1 MNDFSRNWPVM
12 IIVFLLAWSACFCIA
27 HAQSVEEFDVEK
39 LTKSQLGPYRPEVSA
54 EVQVV
59 ADQVIQATNHFRKAE
74 GLDALRE
81 DVKLRKAA
89 EKFAQFMAQQ
99 DRYGHRADGRQ
110 PSQRVR
116 AAEYQI
122 CLVAENISFTFKT
135 TGVATDVLAETIV
148 NGWQESPS
156 HRENMLLQAATE
168 TGVAIA
174 QSDTTGAYYAV
185 QLLAR
190 PESQALRFGLENAS
204 QATIQY
210 QFRDNK
216 FSLPAGF
223 RRTHQVCQGGKLTLI
238 RSSQTDAE
246 SQEADEVEVED
257 DMQLVVR
264 RSGDA
269 LILERKE

>member
-1 MNDFSRNWPVM
+1 MKPVHYTMRFQMNDFSRNWPLM
-12 IIVFLLAWSACFCIA
+12 IIVFLLAWGACFCIA

-54 EVQVV
+54 DVQVV
-59 ADQVIQATNHFRKAE
+59 AEQVIRATNQFRNEE

-81 DVKLRKAA
+81 DKKLRQAA
-89 EKFAQFMAQQ
+89 EQFAQFMAQQ

-110 PSQRVR
+110 PSQRVQ
-116 AAEYQI
+116 AADYQI

-135 TGVATDVLAETIV
+135 KGVATDALAETIV

-156 HRENMLLQAATE
+156 HRENMLIQAATE

-190 PESQALRFGLENAS
+190 PESQAFRFSLENAS
-204 QATIQY
+204 QDTIHY
-210 QFRDNK
+210 QFRDNE

-223 RRTHQVCQGGKLTLI
+223 KRTHHVCRGGKLTLL
-238 RSSQTDAE
+238 RNKQAADAE
-246 SQEADEVEVED
+246 SQVADEVQVED
-257 DMQLVVR
+257 DIQLVV
-264 RSGDA
+264 
-269 LILERKE
+269 